1 MKLAVLQQRRR
12 ARRGKRASRALGR
25 RGGLQGANAALS
37 ASRTGGDPRAAQAAP
52 GGQHGAACAA
62 QVRRYDHLRLSERV
76 LLKQGA
82 RIRVSAGPY
91 YEDRDGDGNVVKT
104 KMAERGVMTF
114 EEYCELNESRW
125 IVARGKAG
133 YAALHMGLQERS
145 ELLPG
150 LVRRPYKIRKVRP
163 RKISRVRSH

>member
-1 MKLAVLQQRRR
+1 MKLAVLQKRRR

-25 RGGLQGANAALS
+25 RGGLQGANAGLS
-37 ASRTGGDPRAAQAAP
+37 ASRPGEDPRAAQAAP
-52 GGQHGAACAA
+52 SGQHGAGGA

-76 LLKQGA
+76 LLVTGNK
-82 RIRVSAGPY
+82 IRVSAGPY
-91 YEDRDGDGNVVKT
+91 YEDHDGDGNVMKT
-104 KMAERGVMTF
+104 KMAERGIMVF

-145 ELLPG
+145 EPLPG
-150 LVRRPYKIRKVRP
+150 LVRRPYKVRKVRP
-163 RKISRVRSH
+163 RKTARVRSY

>member
-1 MKLAVLQQRRR
+1 MKLAVIQQRRR

-25 RGGLQGANAALS
+25 REGRQDANAGLS
-37 ASRTGGDPRAAQAAP
+37 ALRPHESSPALQSAP
-52 GGQHGAACAA
+52 GGQQGAGGAH
-62 QVRRYDHLRLSERV
+62 VRRYDHLRLSERV
-76 LLKQGA
+76 LLVPGDK
-82 RIRVSAGPY
+82 IRVSAGPY
-91 YEDRDGDGNVVKT
+91 YEDHDGDGNVVKT
-104 KMAERGVMTF
+104 KMAERGIMVF

-150 LVRRPYKIRKVRP
+150 LVRRPYKVRKVRP
-163 RKISRVRSH
+163 RKIPQAESRR